1 MKEKLYSYFL
11 VSVQYL
17 LAFVLLFLNSSFTS
31 KTVPLSI
38 FLVGFIIGIYAIYN
52 NKLHNFNIIPEI
64 KDGAE
69 LVTHGIYG
77 HIRHPMYFSVALMML
92 GVIIFNLN
100 IINITIYLLL
110 LLSLFLKANKEEK
123 LWSKKTSNYKKYKQ
137 KTKMIIPYIL

>member
-1 MKEKLYSYFL
+1 MRKKLYSYFL

-31 KTVPLSI
+31 NIVPLSI
-38 FLVGFIIGIYAIYN
+38 FIVGFIIGIYAIYN
-52 NKLHNFNIIPEI
+52 NKLNNFNIIPEI

-69 LVTHGIYG
+69 LVTHGIYKYM
-77 HIRHPMYFSVALMML
+77 RHPMYFSVALMML

-100 IINITIYLLL
+100 TINIIIYLLL

-123 LWSKKTSNYKKYKQ
+123 LWSKKTPNYKKYKE

>member
-1 MKEKLYSYFL
+1 MREKIYSYFL

-17 LAFVLLFLNSSFTS
+17 LAFVLLFLNSSFAS
-31 KTVPLSI
+31 KAIPLSI
-38 FLVGFIIGIYAIYN
+38 FIVGFIVGIYAIYN

-77 HIRHPMYFSVALMML
+77 YIRHPMYFSVALMML
-92 GVIIFNLN
+92 GIIIFNLN
-100 IINITIYLLL
+100 IINIIIYLLL

-123 LWSKKTSNYKKYKQ
+123 LWSKKTPDYKKYKE
-137 KTKMIIPYIL
+137 KTWI

>member
-17 LAFVLLFLNSSFTS
+17 LAFVLLFLNNSFTS
-31 KTVPLSI
+31 KMVPLSI
-38 FLVGFIIGIYAIYN
+38 FVVGFIIGIYAIYN

-64 KDGAE
+64 KNGAE

-77 HIRHPMYFSVALMML
+77 HIRHPMYFSVALMMF

-100 IINITIYLLL
+100 TINITIYLLL

-123 LWSKKTSNYKKYKQ
+123 LWSKKTPNYKKYKQ

>member
-1 MKEKLYSYFL
+1 MRKKLYSYFL

-31 KTVPLSI
+31 NIVPLSI
-38 FLVGFIIGIYAIYN
+38 FIIGFIIGIYAIYN
-52 NKLHNFNIIPEI
+52 NKLNNFNIIPEI

-69 LVTHGIYG
+69 LVTHGIYRYM
-77 HIRHPMYFSVALMML
+77 RHPMYFSVALMML

-100 IINITIYLLL
+100 TINIIIYLLL

-123 LWSKKTSNYKKYKQ
+123 LWSKKTPDYKKYKQ
-137 KTKMIIPYIL
+137 KTWI